1 MYIDNLVEIHS
12 HIIPGVDDGSQS
24 IETSLEMIERLKTQG
39 AKKIVLTPHYYS
51 DNISLNDFLRRRD
64 KAFNAQN
71 LSLPQR
77 FISANICL
85 TMTISMR

>member
-39 AKKIVLTPHYYS
+39 AKKIVLTSGTARWGCRPA
-51 DNISLNDFLRRRD
+51 R
-64 KAFNAQN
+64 AA
-71 LSLPQR
+71 
-77 FISANICL
+77 AAG
-85 TMTISMR
+85 

>member
-39 AKKIVLTPHYYS
+39 AKK
-51 DNISLNDFLRRRD
+51 N
-64 KAFNAQN
+64 
-71 LSLPQR
+71 
-77 FISANICL
+77 SADAAL
-85 TMTISMR
+85 LFRQYFA